1 MGLPGKRLSRSS
13 KRRRASHFALKS
25 KTLLACTQCKKPIL
39 PHRVCPYCGS
49 FKGKNIIPMK
59 VKGAK
64 GTAEVAKQ
72 PEKKQSA
79 TKESA
84 KASKTS

>member
-1 MGLPGKRLSRSS
+1 
-13 KRRRASHFALKS
+13 
-25 KTLLACTQCKKPIL
+25 
-39 PHRVCPYCGS
+39 
-49 FKGKNIIPMK
+49 MK